1 MRRAG
6 KVDANQHAIID
17 VLLAANCKV
26 QTLAAMGGGVP
37 DLLVLRPDGTLVL
50 LEVKAKDGTLTP
62 SQQKWMKYWP
72 GVKVVRSPD
81 EALIVVSEDDRP

>member
-6 KVDANQHAIID
+6 KVDANQHAIIE
-17 VLLAANCKV
+17 VLLAANCRV

-37 DLLVLRPDGTLVL
+37 DLLVQRPDGSLAL
-50 LEVKAKDGTLTP
+50 LEVKGEHGTLTP
-62 SQQKWMKYWP
+62 RQRTWMKSWP

-81 EALIVVSEDDRP
+81 EALIVVAEDDRE

>member
-37 DLLVLRPDGTLVL
+37 DLLVQRPDGTLL
-50 LEVKAKDGTLTP
+50 LMEVKAPDGTLTP
-62 SQQKWMKYWP
+62 LQTKWMRYWP
-72 GVKVVRSPD
+72 GVRVVRSPD
-81 EALIVVSEDDRP
+81 EALIVVAEREGE